1 MFYSHGAT
9 RYVGSSN
16 YTLNRVASVNVWV
29 DVSPPSVSI
38 LDCLLSSFSDVCVWL
53 CVSLCL
59 SILS

>member
-1 MFYSHGAT
+1 MQLETPSMFYSHGAT

-16 YTLNRVASVNVWV
+16 YTLSRVA
-29 DVSPPSVSI
+29 SVSI
-38 LDCLLSSFSDVCVWL
+38 LDCLLSSFGDVCVWL